1 MMTIA
6 PFEPGNLTSKRDSSA
21 NQPSTRTTEQAPA
34 TLLGRVAVVDRLS
47 GLALKPM
54 SASSLNRLG
63 GTSGGLAPVSD
74 DLRGEVM
81 LSIRRVLSNVVTPDL
96 RWVLVAWTKGQGG
109 NKQVVAS
116 YQPATSAG
124 EG

>member
-1 MMTIA
+1 
-6 PFEPGNLTSKRDSSA
+6 
-21 NQPSTRTTEQAPA
+21 
-34 TLLGRVAVVDRLS
+34 
-47 GLALKPM
+47 
-54 SASSLNRLG
+54 
-63 GTSGGLAPVSD
+63 VSD

-96 RWVLVAWTKGQGG
+96 RWVLVAWTKRQGG